1 MKTTILGSLIGAFIL
16 IVCVIAAAQ
25 AEIKVGIAGPL
36 SGSAL
41 NAWRT
46 AGNRRSKGVRPSE

>member
-16 IVCVIAAAQ
+16 IVCVIATAQ

-36 SGSAL
+36 SGSNLQHGEQQEIGAQ
-41 NAWRT
+41 
-46 AGNRRSKGVRPSE
+46 RRSNI